1 MKILLVFNPEAGHGR
16 AKKHLKEIESL
27 FGHYNINFDI
37 ALTGYKGHAVE
48 LVKNANLNNY
58 KAVVSAG
65 GDGTLFETLNGI
77 FKNTKASLKPPLG
90 IIPIGTG
97 NAFVRDMELDNG
109 KYKDAVEIIANGNL
123 RKTDVGKFVTHGEE
137 YYFLNI
143 VGLGFVSDVAKLAH
157 KLKIFGNFSY
167 TLGVLIK
174 MIPLKSYPLTIE
186 IDGKVYERDNLF
198 VEVSNSRYTS
208 NFLMAPNAKT
218 NDGYLDITLLNK
230 TTRRKLLSYF
240 PKIFTGEHIFVEDV
254 ETFQGKNVLIKT
266 SDNKELTPDGEILG
280 VSPTTISCLHNA
292 IEVFWR

>member
-1 MKILLVFNPEAGHGR
+1 LKILLIYNPQAGHGR
-16 AKKHLKEIESL
+16 AKKHLQEIESL
-27 FGHYNINFDI
+27 FGYYNIDFDI
-37 ALTGYKGHAVE
+37 ALTGYRGHAVE
-48 LVKNANLNNY
+48 LVKSAQLDNY

-77 FKNTKASLKPPLG
+77 FKNTKSSEKPPLG

-109 KYKDAVEIIANGNL
+109 KYKDAIEIIAEGHL
-123 RKTDVGKFVTHGEE
+123 RKTDVGKFITHGEE

-157 KLKIFGNFSY
+157 KLKVFGNFSY
-167 TLGVLIK
+167 SLGVLIK
-174 MIPLKSYPLTIE
+174 MIPLKSYSLTIE
-186 IDGKVYERDNLF
+186 IDGQIYKRDNLF
-198 VEVSNSRYTS
+198 VEISNSKYTS

-230 TTRRKLLSYF
+230 TTRLKLLSYF

-254 ETFQGKNVLIKT
+254 ETFKGKCISIT
-266 SDNKELTPDGEILG
+266 TRENKELTPDGEILG
-280 VSPTTISCLHNA
+280 VSPVNISCLHNA